1 MPQEIERKFL
11 VTSDSWRT
19 DATGKPYCKGYI
31 ATTAPGQGVRVRIAG
46 DTAYLTIK
54 GPTQGLSRA
63 EFEYEI
69 PLSDAKEMLHTLCYR
84 PLIVKMR
91 YRLPIGPIVWE
102 IDEIKG
108 ENAGVIISEVELD
121 IEKQSL

>member
-19 DATGKPYCKGYI
+19 DATGKPYCQGYI
-31 ATTAPGQGVRVRIAG
+31 ATTAPGQSVRVRIAG

-69 PLSDAKEMLHTLCYR
+69 PVFDAQEMLHTLCYR